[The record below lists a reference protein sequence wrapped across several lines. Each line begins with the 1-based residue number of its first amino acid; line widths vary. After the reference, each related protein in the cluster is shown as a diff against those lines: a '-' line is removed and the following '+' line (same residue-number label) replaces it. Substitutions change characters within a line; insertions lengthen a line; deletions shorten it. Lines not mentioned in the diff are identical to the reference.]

1 MLPPPPPQK
10 RGSHSHNL
18 ADQAEGEE
26 VTPEVTVQTPSEE
39 AGPETEDSP
48 EDVVQPPR
56 EYKTGKKSTVKK
68 MSAVFGKMRRG
79 RASTSEADQA
89 EGEEVAQEVTVQTP
103 SEEAGPEPENSP
115 EDVVTG
121 QDRHG
126 MKKHG
131 SSDLLGRLPSF
142 KDLSFKKN
150 KKKTHI
156 MHMEEQARVS
166 KFHSF
171 VMKGDLAAIST
182 ALDDGYDVNCVD
194 RWNRNGVMYAS
205 MCNNEDVLQLF
216 RKQDIYMTAAVNAKD
231 IDGKTS
237 AHWACECTYIQL
249 DCVRFLAGI
258 GADFNVE
265 DDEGQTPA
273 YKALTANNNN
283 VVLNLLFQLGADANW
298 KDKDGKG
305 YLDYCDERVTALGTI
320 IAAQDVKKTCK
331 RHMKSQNGG
340 SSQNASRQGS
350 RRASSEDLTAL
361 AAAEGGEE
369 A

>member
-1 MLPPPPPQK
+1 VRSATDP
-10 RGSHSHNL
+10 
-18 ADQAEGEE
+18 AGEDE
-26 VTPEVTVQTPSEE
+26 QL
-39 AGPETEDSP
+39 
-48 EDVVQPPR
+48 
-56 EYKTGKKSTVKK
+56 
-68 MSAVFGKMRRG
+68 
-79 RASTSEADQA
+79 
-89 EGEEVAQEVTVQTP
+89 
-103 SEEAGPEPENSP
+103 
-115 EDVVTG
+115 G

-142 KDLSFKKN
+142 RDLSFKKRQKHTN
-150 KKKTHI
+150 I

-171 VMKGDLAAIST
+171 VMKGDLVAISNS
-182 ALDDGYDVNCVD
+182 LDDGYDVNCVD

-216 RKQDIYMTAAVNAKD
+216 RKQDVYMTAAVNAKD

-249 DCVRFLAGI
+249 DCIRFLAGI

-340 SSQNASRQGS
+340 SSQNSSRQGSRQGS